1 LPRGR
6 FLQTYLSYLPV
17 LLATGVG
24 VGFASGLLGVGGAFI
39 TVPVTYWVIVDMG
52 IAPDIAIKIAFGTNL
67 LVVLPTAI
75 SGALGHNRRGS
86 VRWKAALGLGSF
98 GLAGALVGAA
108 LAVHFLPGGALKI
121 AFGGVVL
128 AGALWMGLDAVLKLT
143 RERGELREN
152 LALLAPCGFPIGMV
166 TGLTSLGGGILA
178 VPMLVLASGFP
189 MHLAVGTSTAVIAFT
204 SLGGVIG
211 YALNGPGV
219 PELLP
224 HSVGYV
230 NLPIWLCL
238 AATSVPMAQL
248 GAKVAH
254 ALPAKRLMYVFIAVM
269 VYVGLR
275 MLGVV

>member
-1 LPRGR
+1 
-6 FLQTYLSYLPV
+6 LQIYLSYLPV

-86 VRWKAALGLGSF
+86 VRWKAALGLGLF
-98 GLAGALVGAA
+98 GLAGALFGAA
-108 LAVHFLPGGALKI
+108 LAVHFLPGGALKT

-128 AGALWMGLDAVLKLT
+128 AGALWMGLDAALKLT

-178 VPMLVLASGFP
+178 VPLLVLASGFP
-189 MHLAVGTSTAVIAFT
+189 MHLAVGTSMAVIAFT
-204 SLGGVIG
+204 SLGGVVG
-211 YALNGPGV
+211 YMVNGPGMS
-219 PELLP
+219 PLP
-224 HSVGYV
+224 HSIGLVS
-230 NLPIWLCL
+230 LPIWLCL
-238 AATSVPMAQL
+238 AATSVPMAQV

-269 VYVGLR
+269 VYVGLK

>member
-6 FLQTYLSYLPV
+6 FLQIYLSYLPV
-17 LLATGVG
+17 LLATGVA

-86 VRWKAALGLGSF
+86 VRWKAALGLGLF
-98 GLAGALVGAA
+98 GLAGALFGAA
-108 LAVHFLPGGALKI
+108 LAVHFLPGGALKT

-178 VPMLVLASGFP
+178 VPLLVLASGFP

-204 SLGGVIG
+204 SLGGVVG
-211 YALNGPGV
+211 YMVNGPGMS
-219 PELLP
+219 PLP
-224 HSVGYV
+224 YSIGLVS
-230 NLPIWLCL
+230 LPIWLCL
-238 AATSVPMAQL
+238 AATSVPMAQV

-254 ALPAKRLMYVFIAVM
+254 ALPAKRLMYVFIAIM
-269 VYVGLR
+269 AYVGLK
-275 MLGVV
+275 MLGVA